1 MKVFSIPLTSNK
13 IFRQKSLKNTKQNK
27 GENCGACFRV
37 FASANLP
44 LQKTNERLNKRV
56 SKGSVCL
63 VNFGDNIL
71 QLTQC
76 GLCSQVSTYYAS
88 SLCYH
93 NYLML
98 SLDQRDVLYGY
109 TVNFETHHHPH
120 ARNFNQVYNHFRS
133 FLWHMLHLIKLHSLK
148 RSFTYNSHGV
158 ISLDT

>member
-1 MKVFSIPLTSNK
+1 M
-13 IFRQKSLKNTKQNK
+13 
-27 GENCGACFRV
+27 GRV
-37 FASANLP
+37 FGFSPQQICLYR
-44 LQKTNERLNKRV
+44 KKMKDNKRV
-56 SKGSVCL
+56 AKGSVCL

-88 SLCYH
+88 SFYHYYHYYNLCYH

-133 FLWHMLHLIKLHSLK
+133 FLWHMLHLIKLHNLK
-148 RSFTYNSHGV
+148 RSFIYNSHGV